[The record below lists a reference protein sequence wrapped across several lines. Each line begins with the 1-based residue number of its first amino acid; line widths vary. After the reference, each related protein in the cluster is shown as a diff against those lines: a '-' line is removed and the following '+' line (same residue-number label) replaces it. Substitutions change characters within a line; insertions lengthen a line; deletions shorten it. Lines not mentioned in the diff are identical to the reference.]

1 MAYKNYICFMN
12 WYVLIIFLIGY
23 LFIIFEHKIR
33 LDKAA
38 TALITGVLCWVCYT
52 WQANNVHIVNENL
65 YHSLGEIA
73 GILFFLIGA
82 MTIVELIDLYDG
94 FDVIINSIKTRNKRF
109 FLILITIL
117 SFFLS
122 AVLDNL
128 TTAIIMS
135 SLVVKM
141 LSDKNDRM
149 YCIGMIVIAANAGG
163 AWSPI
168 GDVTTTMLWMGHQI
182 SALGVMKSVFI
193 PSIVATIIPL
203 LFLLYKLKGDF
214 VTTYSLAKKNGSK
227 AGQSIILYSGIG
239 LLLFVPVFKAVTHL
253 PPFMGMMLAVGIVWM
268 ISETL
273 HKQHK
278 INSGESSSIFSAL
291 EKIDMPSI
299 LFFLGIL
306 IAVGALQSAGILQH
320 AALWASSITN
330 NYVLIVSG
338 VGILSAIFDNVPLV
352 AAIQGM
358 YSLQDF
364 PSQHFFWNYLA
375 FCSGTG
381 GSILIIG
388 SAAGVAAMGIEKI
401 NFFWYLKKISW
412 LALLGY
418 VSGALVCILL
428 N

>member
-1 MAYKNYICFMN
+1 MN
-12 WYVLIIFLIGY
+12 WMVLCIFLIGY
-23 LFIIFEHKIR
+23 IFIIFEQKIR

-38 TALITGVLCWVCYT
+38 IALITGVLCWVSYA
-52 WQANNVHIVNENL
+52 WQANDVHGVNE
-65 YHSLGEIA
+65 SLLHQVGEIA

-94 FDVIINSIKTRNKRF
+94 FDVIIQSIKTRNKRK
-109 FLILITIL
+109 FLLLITVL
-117 SFFLS
+117 TFFLS

-135 SLVVKM
+135 SLIVKI
-141 LSDKNDRM
+141 LSERKDRL
-149 YCIGMIVIAANAGG
+149 YCIGMVVIAANAGG

-168 GDVTTTMLWMGHQI
+168 GDVTTTMLWMGNQI

-193 PSIVATIIPL
+193 PSVAATLIPL
-203 LFLLYKLKGDF
+203 GILLLKLKGDF
-214 VTTYSLAKKNGSK
+214 TPTHIDTSQQVTRV
-227 AGQSIILYSGIG
+227 GQSLILYSGIG
-239 LLLFVPVFKAVTHL
+239 LLLFVPVFKTITHL
-253 PPFMGMMLAVGIVWM
+253 PPFMGMMLAVGIVWI

-273 HKQHK
+273 HKRHAS
-278 INSGESSSIFSAL
+278 NTTESSSIFSAL
-291 EKIDMPSI
+291 ERIDMPSI

-306 IAVGALQSAGILQH
+306 IGVGALQEAGILQS
-320 AALWASSITN
+320 AATMASTITD
-330 NYVLIVSG
+330 NYVVIISS

-352 AAIQGM
+352 AALQGM

-375 FCSGTG
+375 YCSGTG

-401 NFFWYLKKISW
+401 DFFWYVKHISW
-412 LALLGY
+412 IALLGY
-418 VSGALVCILL
+418 IAGALVCILL